1 MALGSDF
8 AGVLDV
14 DWALSTVDGELALG
28 QAIMRRL
35 TTPLGGL
42 EDDPTYGYDIRDLIG
57 AAVIPS
63 IVEQRVLE
71 QVLAEQEVQ
80 RATVQVTQNAES
92 LFIDIRILTI
102 TGTASL
108 TIAAASVDG
117 GTGPTFEALFN
128 GLPILLAENDTAAE
142 VA

>member
-14 DWALSTVDGELALG
+14 DWALSTVDAELALG

-35 TTPLGGL
+35 TTPLGEL

-57 AAVIPS
+57 AAVIAS
-63 IVEQRVLE
+63 VVEQRVLE
-71 QVLAEQEVQ
+71 QVLAEEEVQ
-80 RATVQVTQNAES
+80 RATVQVTQNGAS
-92 LFIDIRILTI
+92 LFIDIRMLTI

-108 TIAAASVDG
+108 TIAAASD
-117 GTGPTFEALFN
+117 TSAGPTFEALFN
-128 GLPILLAENDTAAE
+128 GLPILLAENDTEAE